1 MKPDSP
7 FYPHTLKALKESA
20 LFGNLA
26 KPVIQDMLLSFRM
39 ETWRSGATIMD
50 PEETVRRFYVLISGR
65 VKITR
70 TNPDTGREFILF
82 LLGSGDGFDV
92 VSLLD
97 GKKHNIAV
105 VAMDDLE
112 VLSSP
117 IDTIHDWIEKH
128 PEFNKAFLPYLGQ
141 QLRQISELASDLALH
156 DTETR
161 LAKLFLQHTT
171 QSSNPHPGLKLI
183 YDFSHEELASMIGS
197 VRTVVNRHL
206 QEFKREG
213 IITARRGH
221 VEVNELHAL
230 GEKLGE
236 HLRSRGKR

>member
-7 FYPHTLKALKESA
+7 FYPHTMKALKESA

-39 ETWRSGATIMD
+39 ETWQKGATIME

-65 VKITR
+65 VKVTR
-70 TNPDTGREFILF
+70 TNPETGREFILF

-97 GKKHNIAV
+97 GRKHNITV

-117 IDTIHDWIEKH
+117 IDTIHDWIERH

-141 QLRQISELASDLALH
+141 QLRQISDLASDLALH

-161 LAKLFLQHTT
+161 LTKLFLQHTT
-171 QSSNPHPGLKLI
+171 QSNPHPRLKLI
-183 YDFSHEELASMIGS
+183 CDFSHEELASMIGS

-206 QEFKREG
+206 QELKKEG

-221 VEVNELHAL
+221 LEVNELHAL

>member
-1 MKPDSP
+1 VKPASP

-26 KPVIQDMLLSFRM
+26 EPVIQDMLLSFRM
-39 ETWRSGATIMD
+39 ETWRRGATIMD

-171 QSSNPHPGLKLI
+171 QSNPHLRLKLI